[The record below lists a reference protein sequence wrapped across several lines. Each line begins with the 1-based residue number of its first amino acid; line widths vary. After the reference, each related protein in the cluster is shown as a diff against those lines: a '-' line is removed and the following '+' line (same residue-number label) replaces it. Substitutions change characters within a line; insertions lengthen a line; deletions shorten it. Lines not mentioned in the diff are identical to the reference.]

1 MAEVPI
7 FWDPKGIE
15 LNQLGKKSKSGDPA
29 DGDTPYVRMP
39 IRMLGIDTPE
49 TSYLGGESTA
59 NTKLGELKTFLES
72 GNFDSWIDSGLKAL
86 LLPKLTNAGTLQI
99 TQGLAAKEFFRQ
111 LMNQRLQKP
120 NGTNRSLF
128 VRSADEHFDRYGR
141 LLAYVA
147 PSYTKTELS
156 SVTADERKTF
166 NLLLLESG
174 WASSILI
181 YPNLPKN
188 SDLLLA
194 RLGTRK
200 AFENNLGAWADSKM
214 LTAYE
219 YRMCM
224 KLHQQCKKAKASEGF
239 FINESSWVQRYCVD
253 MTSLKIY
260 NPQRYYK
267 VKPYNR
273 FFIWGDDVRKA
284 VGELNLQAGE

>member
-1 MAEVPI
+1 MAEIPI

-49 TSYLGGESTA
+49 TSYLGGENTA
-59 NTKLGELKTFLES
+59 NNKLAELKSLLET
-72 GNFDSWIDSGLKAL
+72 GNYDAWIDSDLKAI
-86 LLPKLTNAGTLQI
+86 LLPKLLNAGTLQI
-99 TQGLAAKEFFRQ
+99 TQGLAAKDFFKQ
-111 LMNQRLQKP
+111 LMNQRLTKP
-120 NGTNRSLF
+120 NGNNRSLF

-156 SVTADERKTF
+156 SVTFDERKTF

-188 SDLLLA
+188 SDLRLA
-194 RLGTRK
+194 REGTK
-200 AFENNLGAWADSKM
+200 AAFENGLGAWNTPKM

-224 KLHQQCKKAKASEGF
+224 KLYSQCKKAKASEGF
-239 FINESSWVQRYCVD
+239 FIKESSWVQRYCVD
-253 MTSLKIY
+253 MTTLKIY
-260 NPQRYYK
+260 NPQRYHK
-267 VKPYNR
+267 VKPYDR
-273 FFIWGDDVRKA
+273 LFIWGDDIRKA
-284 VGELNLQAGE
+284 VGELNLQAAE